1 MRGTLPVGKTRLK
14 SSIVLVGMMGSGKT
28 AIGTALSKELGVPF
42 LDSDEEIVK
51 AANATIAE
59 IFERDGEPFF
69 REKESQVLERLLDG
83 PPAVLSTGG
92 GAFLSPANRDL
103 ISAKGVSVC
112 LQADVELLWNRV
124 KHKTTRPL
132 LLTDDPRA
140 TLEHIH
146 AQRAPI
152 YAMADLVVQ
161 TRPEYSITQTTR
173 CVIDAL
179 EVAGVVERQGEHGK
193 S

>member
-1 MRGTLPVGKTRLK
+1 MRGTLPVGKTKLK

-28 AIGTALSKELGVPF
+28 AIGTALSKALGVAF

-51 AANATIAE
+51 AANAPIAE
-59 IFERDGEPFF
+59 IFEKFGEPFF

-92 GAFLSPANRDL
+92 GAFLAPANRAL

-112 LQADVELLWNRV
+112 LQADVDLLWSRV

-132 LLTDDPRA
+132 LLTDNPRA
-140 TLEHIH
+140 TLEEIYT
-146 AQRAPI
+146 QRAPV
-152 YAMADLVVQ
+152 YALADLVVE
-161 TRPEYSITQTTR
+161 TRPEYSIAETTR
-173 CVIDAL
+173 CVIDTLEQAGAL
-179 EVAGVVERQGEHGK
+179 ERQGEND
-193 S
+193 

>member
-1 MRGTLPVGKTRLK
+1 MRGTLPVGKTKLK

-28 AIGTALSKELGVPF
+28 AIGTALSKALGVAF

-51 AANATIAE
+51 AANAPIAE
-59 IFERDGEPFF
+59 IFEKFGEPFF

-92 GAFLSPANRDL
+92 GAFLAPANRAL

-112 LQADVELLWNRV
+112 LQADVDLLWSRV

-132 LLTDDPRA
+132 LLTDNPRA
-140 TLEHIH
+140 TLEEIYT
-146 AQRAPI
+146 QRAPV
-152 YAMADLVVQ
+152 YALADLVVE
-161 TRPEYSITQTTR
+161 TRPEYSIAETTR

-179 EVAGVVERQGEHGK
+179 EQAGALERQGEND
-193 S
+193 